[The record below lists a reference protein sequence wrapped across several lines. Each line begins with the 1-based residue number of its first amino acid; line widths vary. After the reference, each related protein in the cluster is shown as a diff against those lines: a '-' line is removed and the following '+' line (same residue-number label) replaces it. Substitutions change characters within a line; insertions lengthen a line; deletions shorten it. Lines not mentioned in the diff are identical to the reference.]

1 MQQVGERRQAD
12 RLGGDRVAL
21 RALVLSAVREPGAP
35 VEGAAPDPQKG
46 GPADGDA
53 PRLVEVEAHPQQRQR
68 AARHR
73 RRRHQ
78 HRARRSARLALA
90 GGAVV
95 DGGAGERAARVL
107 VVVAGREDEV
117 DAEQAR
123 GLVAHAARVLRGVLE
138 GVEVLRREEVVQQP
152 VAAPPLRRLLARHG
166 LVGLRDDPEGALVH
180 LDAVLPLLVDG
191 AERVQVLAHLLK
203 VLRPRRARLAEQR
216 AVLALGRQRLR
227 KLRGDALVE
236 GELEEEVDERRLDGL
251 VQRRQLLL
259 LRRALLPRAA
269 LHDVVHGGRHLLHG
283 LGVLRDAG
291 VLDGAHGLRLLRRHL
306 RVLHGGEPLLQRREL
321 LRTVV
326 AAALELLRP
335 AQDPVEL
342 VIGTLHH
349 ILLRLALR
357 KLRRVADDV
366 VHLQRQLPSLAAQ
379 HRAGRHA

>member
-21 RALVLSAVREPGAP
+21 RALVLSACARALRLRRALARCFVGRAASSTAAPAVREPGAP

-53 PRLVEVEAHPQQRQR
+53 PRLVEPATAAAATSTALDAPPCRRHPRSSSSSSSSSNPTAATTRGEEAVSGSADGVREG
-68 AARHR
+68 AARAGDAH
-73 RRRHQ
+73 
-78 HRARRSARLALA
+78 RLALA

-180 LDAVLPLLVDG
+180 LDAVLPCACARARALAAQSAARCAFARRRRRRTLLVDG

-227 KLRGDALVE
+227 KLRAPPLVRVSR
-236 GELEEEVDERRLDGL
+236 GRTRRPA
-251 VQRRQLLL
+251 RSC
-259 LRRALLPRAA
+259 
-269 LHDVVHGGRHLLHG
+269 
-283 LGVLRDAG
+283 
-291 VLDGAHGLRLLRRHL
+291 GAHAPPRRCPD
-306 RVLHGGEPLLQRREL
+306 RG
-321 LRTVV
+321 RT
-326 AAALELLRP
+326 
-335 AQDPVEL
+335 
-342 VIGTLHH
+342 
-349 ILLRLALR
+349 
-357 KLRRVADDV
+357 
-366 VHLQRQLPSLAAQ
+366 
-379 HRAGRHA
+379 